1 MFRPCSRGF
10 LATVFVCPALIGCGG
25 SHSSGPDSPSVPTPS
40 QPGPSGTEPKNGDAN
55 NPGGGPSKTPRLWR
69 SDVDGSMVALCSKG
83 QAFARGLCWDEVHFR
98 PSGVFL
104 SRPGE
109 TWAFF
114 ENGVQVSSFIQ
125 KGHVYLG
132 YELIYDGPNH
142 SAIMFRNVGVA
153 AVNSWLMEF
162 PSAESPD
169 AGRVSGSYAFL
180 PEEIGLWT
188 PDEAP
193 SLEVA
198 KVTDAKFPVSS
209 DITFADP
216 DGTAETISWPLEGSV
231 EVCGQV
237 VKLPAFTQGDI
248 ETACKTG
255 PLGETNKASVSVPNG
270 HMLFD
275 LFLAAG
281 NVPSERKPYSVA
293 YALGF
298 PDPIPTPSPTPSPT
312 PESSTP

>member
-1 MFRPCSRGF
+1 MSRFCSPSLSVSLFTAVAGVAV
-10 LATVFVCPALIGCGG
+10 LGGCGASQSEG
-25 SHSSGPDSPSVPTPS
+25 PASGPLPAPS
-40 QPGPSGTEPKNGDAN
+40 QPGPSGAKPKDADASK
-55 NPGGGPSKTPRLWR
+55 PGGSPSKTPRLWR
-69 SDVDGSMVALCSKG
+69 SDVDGSLGALCSKG

-98 PSGVFL
+98 PGGVFL

-114 ENGVQVSSFIQ
+114 ENGAQVSSFIQ

-132 YELIYDGPNH
+132 YQTIYDGPVH
-142 SAIMFRNVGVA
+142 GAIMFRNVGVA
-153 AVNSWLMEF
+153 AVNSWLKEF

-169 AGRVSGSYAFL
+169 AGKVSGSYAFL

-188 PDEAP
+188 PDEAR

-216 DGTAETISWPLEGSV
+216 DGTTQTFSWPLEGSV

-237 VKLPAFTQGDI
+237 FKLPTFTQGDI
-248 ETACKTG
+248 ESACKTG
-255 PLGETNKASVSVPNG
+255 PLGETQEAQVSVPNG
-270 HMLFD
+270 HMHFR

-281 NVPSERKPYSVA
+281 NTPAERKPYSVA

-298 PDPIPTPSPTPSPT
+298 PDPDLTPTPT
-312 PESSTP
+312 PEPAR